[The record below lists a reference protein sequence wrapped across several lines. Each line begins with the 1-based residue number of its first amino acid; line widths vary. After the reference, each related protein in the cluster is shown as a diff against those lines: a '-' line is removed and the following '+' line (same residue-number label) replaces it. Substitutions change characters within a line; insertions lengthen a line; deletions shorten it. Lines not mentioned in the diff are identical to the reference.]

1 MSQGTNDS
9 CVNKLVSVVH
19 SIYSDFDCN
28 QSLEV
33 RGIFLDISEAFDK
46 VWHDVSYKLET
57 LGFQEI
63 FQSILKILSGHS

>member
-9 CVNKLVSVVH
+9 CINKLLSIVH
-19 SIYSDFDCN
+19 SIYSDFDRN

-46 VWHDVSYKLET
+46 VWHGVSYKLET
-57 LGFQEI
+57 LGT
-63 FQSILKILSGHS
+63 SGNFSEHS